1 MRKNILV
8 ISTSLRKNSNTD
20 ALAESFAEGAREAGC
35 HVEIVSLR
43 DKQIAFCNGC
53 LACRKAGRCVIPD
66 DANPIAEKMKNADA
80 IAFATPVY
88 YYGMSGQMKT
98 LIDRANPLYGSDY
111 AFRDIYLLAAA
122 ADPDS
127 DAVGGTLS
135 GLEGWISCFSKA
147 RLSGTV
153 FAPGAVEA
161 GAVIGTPAMEE
172 ARLLGKKAAER
183 LN

>member
-66 DANPIAEKMKNADA
+66 DANPIAEKKKNADA

-88 YYGMSGQMKT
+88 YFK
-98 LIDRANPLYGSDY
+98 PLGRGEAS
-111 AFRDIYLLAAA
+111 RLG
-122 ADPDS
+122 PC
-127 DAVGGTLS
+127 VGFS
-135 GLEGWISCFSKA
+135 GWITSKP
-147 RLSGTV
+147 SS
-153 FAPGAVEA
+153 
-161 GAVIGTPAMEE
+161 
-172 ARLLGKKAAER
+172 AAWAT
-183 LN
+183 